1 MLEPTV
7 TLPAFAKINLSL
19 RVIGKRAD
27 AYHELDTVFQTISL
41 HDTVSLTV
49 NESPQ
54 IILSCD
60 DRSLPSGGDNIVCRA
75 AAAMQAR
82 FAPAKGAYFRLLKRI
97 PTQAGLGGGSSD
109 AAVTLVALAY
119 LWETNATADEL
130 LSIAATIGADVP
142 FFFFGG
148 TARGTGHGTNVTPL
162 SDVPAKFMLIVKPN
176 VSISTSRAYDALDS
190 PSLTTSKA
198 KTILAS
204 SQHSEIFDSFD
215 LEPLRNDFEA
225 VALELE
231 PEIKRVKDALEK
243 SGARATL
250 LAGSGSAVFGIFDG
264 GDAQE
269 RAIQAIEL
277 EAGWRV
283 FPCRT
288 VGRNPYRSAMG
299 PAGEI
304 LARFTRP

>member
-1 MLEPTV
+1 MPETTI
-7 TLPAFAKINLSL
+7 TLPAFAKINWRL
-19 RVIGKRAD
+19 RVLGKRAD

-41 HDTVSLTV
+41 HDTVTLTA
-49 NESPQ
+49 NHNPR

-60 DRSLPSGGDNIVCRA
+60 DRSLPLGADNIVCRA
-75 AAAMQAR
+75 AAALQAC
-82 FAPAKGAYFRLLKRI
+82 FAPDKGAYVRLGKRI

-148 TARGTGHGTNVTPL
+148 TARGIGNGTNVTPL
-162 SDVPAKFMLIVKPN
+162 SDVPEKFMLIVKPN
-176 VSISTSRAYDALDS
+176 VSISTSRAYDAIDS

-204 SQHSEIFDSFD
+204 SQHSEVFDSFD
-215 LEPLRNDFEA
+215 LKALQNDFEA

-231 PEIKRVKDALEK
+231 PEIKRAKDALEK
-243 SGARATL
+243 AGARATL
-250 LAGSGSAVFGIFDG
+250 LAGSGSAVFGVFES

-277 EAGWRV
+277 ESGWRV

-288 VGRNPYRSAMG
+288 VGRNPYRSAL
-299 PAGEI
+299 GEI

>member
-7 TLPAFAKINLSL
+7 TLPAFAKINLNL
-19 RVIGKRAD
+19 RVLGKRAG
-27 AYHELDTVFQTISL
+27 AFHEIDTVFQTISL
-41 HDTVSLTV
+41 HDTVTLTV
-49 NESPQ
+49 NDNLR
-54 IILSCD
+54 IVLSCD
-60 DRSLPSGGDNIVCRA
+60 DRSLPLGADNIVCRA
-75 AAAMQAR
+75 AAALQAR
-82 FAPAKGAYFRLLKRI
+82 LAPDKGAYIRLVKRI

-109 AAVTLVALAY
+109 AAVTLIALAY

-130 LSIAATIGADVP
+130 LSIAANIGADVP

-162 SDVPAKFMLIVKPN
+162 SDVPEKFILIVKPN
-176 VSISTSRAYDALDS
+176 VSISTSRAYEAIDS

-215 LEPLRNDFEA
+215 LEPLQNDFEA

-231 PEIKRVKDALEK
+231 PEIKRAKDALEK

-250 LAGSGSAVFGIFDG
+250 LAGSGSAVFGIFDS

-288 VGRNPYRSAMG
+288 VGRNAYQSALG
-299 PAGEI
+299 AAGEI
-304 LARFTRP
+304 LTRFTRP